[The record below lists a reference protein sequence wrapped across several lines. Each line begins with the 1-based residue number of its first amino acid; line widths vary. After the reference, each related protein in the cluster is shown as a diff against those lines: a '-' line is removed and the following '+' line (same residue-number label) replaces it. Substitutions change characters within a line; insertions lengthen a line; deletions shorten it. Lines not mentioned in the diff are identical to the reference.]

1 VQASF
6 GIEEGGA
13 LVAVERANGGEL
25 APLPQVLRTLNS
37 FTPSGSRPVAA
48 SFANSVRLLID
59 FGVVEYID
67 SQLGL
72 TPEGRK
78 LLRRSGMP
86 NDSRHVALVTGLLQ
100 EFDEYEL
107 EPEESVIAP
116 TEQDVQEALGDADRV
131 QQTDG
136 GLGTPLIGEEAPTY
150 STILP
155 LGTPGFVF
163 GTHWVPAEAPEEA
176 DSPEPPES
184 NELTVSPAHP
194 FLDRLFGRGHQ
205 DRNGPADSGGR

>member
-1 VQASF
+1 
-6 GIEEGGA
+6 
-13 LVAVERANGGEL
+13 
-25 APLPQVLRTLNS
+25 
-37 FTPSGSRPVAA
+37 
-48 SFANSVRLLID
+48 
-59 FGVVEYID
+59 
-67 SQLGL
+67 
-72 TPEGRK
+72 
-78 LLRRSGMP
+78 
-86 NDSRHVALVTGLLQ
+86 VALVTGLLQ

-163 GTHWVPAEAPEEA
+163 GTHWVPAEAPEET